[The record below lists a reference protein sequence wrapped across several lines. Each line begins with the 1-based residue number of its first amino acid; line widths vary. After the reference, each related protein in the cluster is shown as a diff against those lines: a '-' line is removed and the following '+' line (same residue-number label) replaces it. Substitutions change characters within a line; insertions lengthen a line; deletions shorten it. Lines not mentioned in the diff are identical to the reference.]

1 MADDAYPYP
10 GVSQIETQEEWENFF
25 SAVQLDGVVSGLAPT
40 INSGARTAS
49 AGAGS
54 AYLRGVYKPITSTT
68 PTAVP
73 SADTQDRVDR
83 LVLRLDRDAATTAAY
98 VVPTVLEG
106 TPGTATPPALTRG
119 STGAW
124 DLPISRWTSKA
135 DGSLAGLVDE
145 RYGQAW
151 FTSAAR
157 AGSLVSATPPRI
169 AVEVD
174 TGQIFRS
181 DGSTWTL
188 VTGDTGWIELPLNG
202 ADAAA
207 WTVNDPFKY
216 RLLNGVVYLRFSI
229 SRWSKNGLSLTDAD
243 GSAPYLLPAG
253 FRPASSSPP
262 ALGHGNHSRNVVQL
276 FIYSTGEV
284 RVYPLNDDLSAG
296 RRIYAQASFPVG

>member
-10 GVSQIETQEEWENFF
+10 GVSQIETQQEWESFF

-49 AGAGS
+49 AGAGA
-54 AYLRGVYKPITSTT
+54 AYLRGVYKPISSTT

-73 SADTQDRVDR
+73 SPDAQDRVDR
-83 LVLRLDRDAATTAAY
+83 LVLRLDRAAGTTATY
-98 VVPTVLEG
+98 VVPKVLKG
-106 TPGTATPPALTRG
+106 TAGTATPPALTRG

-157 AGSLVSATPPRI
+157 AGSLVSATPARV
-169 AVEVD
+169 AVEAD

-202 ADAAA
+202 SDAAA
-207 WTVNDPFKY
+207 WTVNDACKY
-216 RLLNGVVYLRFSI
+216 RLKDGIVYLKFSI
-229 SRWSKNGLSLTDAD
+229 SRWSKNALNLTDSD
-243 GSAPYLLPAG
+243 GSTPYQLPVG
-253 FRPASSSPP
+253 FRPASSNPP
-262 ALGHGNHSRNVVQL
+262 ALGHGNHARNVIQL
-276 FIYSTGEV
+276 FIYSTGDV
-284 RVYPLNDDLSAG
+284 RVYPLNDNLAAG